1 MVGSGAVGGS
11 GVAAGGVVAAAF
23 FRVRL
28 AGAGAPV
35 RRARPRPSA
44 AASAGADTAAA
55 AFLRDRLAG
64 AGAGAAAS
72 ALTSAGSMPGT
83 QRSMLRRVA
92 LKLTTT
98 SSTSSPIFMTS
109 RALRGA
115 GSAISRS
122 GT

>member
-1 MVGSGAVGGS
+1 M
-11 GVAAGGVVAAAF
+11 AAAF

-28 AGAGAPV
+28 AGAAAAAGGRLGRGA
-35 RRARPRPSA
+35 SA
-44 AASAGADTAAA
+44 AASAAGADTGAA
-55 AFLRDRLAG
+55 AFLRERLAG

-115 GSAISRS
+115 GSAINRS

>member
-1 MVGSGAVGGS
+1 M
-11 GVAAGGVVAAAF
+11 AAAF

-28 AGAGAPV
+28 AGAGLP
-35 RRARPRPSA
+35 RGRARPALRPRPRPA
-44 AASAGADTAAA
+44 PTTGAA

-83 QRSMLRRVA
+83 HRSMLRRVA

-115 GSAISRS
+115 GSAINRS